1 MEEPAER
8 RHRKASAGLLC
19 AHRERLPAAVPARQG
34 FQQIDV
40 GVLPAL
46 DACTQGPRG
55 WLRGDTKLWPCDG
68 SCLLPRSRHSNIK
81 LSEPLPLRGRA
92 RRGLGALPLG
102 VATLAHKQWPFA
114 LFAGPLAGPLLGDW
128 RPFAGIPPSLLGS
141 ENPFPAAS
149 CRQQVTGSNLH
160 CNHHCAVT
168 VIIISGTQAQW
179 VGCERCP
186 GIWNV
191 HSPHPGGDAAQ
202 SARRRVLA
210 PNQRIASTG
219 CWMSLDRG

>member
-1 MEEPAER
+1 M
-8 RHRKASAGLLC
+8 
-19 AHRERLPAAVPARQG
+19 
-34 FQQIDV
+34 
-40 GVLPAL
+40 
-46 DACTQGPRG
+46 
-55 WLRGDTKLWPCDG
+55 
-68 SCLLPRSRHSNIK
+68 LPRSRHSNIK

-102 VATLAHKQWPFA
+102 GATLAHKQWPFA

-219 CWMSLDRG
+219 CWIEAEPGVWLFRWCRQRASACQRVSHPEPSSKHLPPTPPSLYRSLPPGTRWPPSICKFGRLGLK